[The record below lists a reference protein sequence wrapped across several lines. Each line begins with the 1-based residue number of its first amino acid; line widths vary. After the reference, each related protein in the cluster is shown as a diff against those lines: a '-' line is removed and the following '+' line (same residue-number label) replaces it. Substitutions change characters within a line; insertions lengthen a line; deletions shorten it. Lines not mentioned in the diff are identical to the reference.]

1 MSLVILYIAK
11 HHTFGQEHISYLD
24 PSNINLMCGTCSG
37 GKAKVKCKTTSVYEN
52 TRSVQSVI
60 QQMLEGRLFDDLYTI
75 TTLTV
80 HITYTSGISG
90 YSGSL
95 FPVREGKI

>member
-24 PSNINLMCGTCSG
+24 KNSIILTCGTCSG
-37 GKAKVKCKTTSVYEN
+37 GKAKVRCKATSGYN
-52 TRSVQSVI
+52 TMRPVQSVI
-60 QQMLEGRLFDDLYTI
+60 QQMLGGRIFDDLHTI

-80 HITYTSGISG
+80 HITYTSCISG
-90 YSGSL
+90 
-95 FPVREGKI
+95 

>member
-24 PSNINLMCGTCSG
+24 INNILTCGTCSG
-37 GKAKVKCKTTSVYEN
+37 GKAKVKCKATSGYN
-52 TRSVQSVI
+52 TMRPVQSVI
-60 QQMLEGRLFDDLYTI
+60 QQMLEGRIFDDRHTI

-90 YSGSL
+90 
-95 FPVREGKI
+95 